1 MLHSCQ
7 QQLYINCF
15 FREYDLDSDYT
26 EEENEKSKIE
36 NNSLC
41 YRKRAWCRKNSV
53 ENLLIENE
61 DQKKKD
67 ILKNMNLESVQDLH
81 EIFQTSFNYPTR
93 GKKIFFFKTIQSS
106 LVDDTSFF
114 NDPTKRQ
121 QRHVENDTLK
131 RKHLGLLGKAT
142 SYKNVKQMRDQKQE
156 VVQLNDEYGCNEEND
171 VKVQI
176 VGKQFLKRSV
186 TRVSKA

>member
-1 MLHSCQ
+1 M
-7 QQLYINCF
+7 F
-15 FREYDLDSDYT
+15 FREYDLDSDCT
-26 EEENEKSKIE
+26 EEENEKSKIQ

-106 LVDDTSFF
+106 LVEKTSFF
-114 NDPTKRQ
+114 NDPSKRQ
-121 QRHVENDTLK
+121 QRHAENNNASK
-131 RKHLGLLGKAT
+131 RKQLGILGKST

-156 VVQLNDEYGCNEEND
+156 GVQLDDEYGWNEEKD